1 VRRIEIEAGVARK
14 PSTPQDGNGGGG
26 SKSCG
31 GGDSGDRR
39 TAWASSKKAL
49 EGGGASVRGVS
60 RERKESEGWRW
71 WPF

>member
-1 VRRIEIEAGVARK
+1 VRRTEIEAGVARK

-31 GGDSGDRR
+31 GGDSGDRI

-49 EGGGASVRGVS
+49 EGGGASVRGVP